1 MRIKRIVPTEWYDI
15 PGYGG
20 KYQINYYGHV
30 RRTLKHGRYKDMHPY
45 IKSSNGRR
53 VVKLNCK
60 ERIVITLMR
69 DTFIGELPEG
79 RVLYHKNGLLT
90 DDTLSNIGMTTRSE
104 LGKLTGTWNEC
115 EMTVVKINSDGEIV
129 DVYKSAREAGRKNY
143 MSYQSILDRINGK
156 VKSLYAP
163 DGYVYVRDRDRDI
176 QKAIR
181 RIELDNKEECNVAF
195 VKAPDVVF
203 DFLE

>member
-1 MRIKRIVPTEWYDI
+1 MRIERIVPTEWYDV

-30 RRTLKHGRYKDMHPY
+30 RRALKNGRYKELHPY

-60 ERIVITLMR
+60 ERTVMSLMR
-69 DTFIGELPEG
+69 DTFIGELPQG
-79 RVLYHKNGLLT
+79 YVLYHKNGLLT
-90 DDTLSNIGMTTRSE
+90 DDTLSNIGMATRSE

-115 EMTVVKINSDGEIV
+115 EMTVVKVNSYGEIV
-129 DVYKSAREAGRKNY
+129 DFYKSAREAGRKNY

-156 VKSLYAP
+156 VKSLYAT
-163 DGYVYVRDRDRDI
+163 DGFVYVRDRERDV

-181 RIELDNKEECNVAF
+181 RIELDNKEECSVVF
-195 VKAPDVVF
+195 TKAPEVVF
-203 DFLE
+203 DF